1 MIPPNSVRNLL
12 RGLPA
17 QDDGAGRVGPTMA
30 ARRRQIP
37 QDIEGTWPS
46 SPRQLSSDELLDMA
60 ENVSTPM
67 GMAAGATR
75 KVAAAAADRIPTLF
89 HGTGYDPFF
98 KFLREKMGK
107 GLNRLGV
114 GGYGTDDLNEGFDY
128 LRTRTDNRPSHIIT
142 SRGNQLEVPRETA
155 TFLRSGDLQLEEAIA
170 KQQKGLAS
178 AEQKLQKYKSPKLV
192 QRLREDTENQRSNLY
207 NLLTAA
213 DEGIAEIR
221 RPGALLELGIDA
233 DPQKLINFDKDLI
246 DQTPFV
252 QDAMLNAL
260 KLEGPVSPHSR
271 DQLFGFNNMLNSK
284 IRTSEGSQALEEAG
298 IQGVTARSSQR
309 PGARIYSIFDPDRIA
324 VLRALGVLGMLTGGM
339 AGRDSTTTPQQ
350 RLQ

>member
-30 ARRRQIP
+30 ARKRQIP

-46 SPRQLSSDELLDMA
+46 SPRALTADEVQDMA
-60 ENVSTPM
+60 MDVSTPM
-67 GMAAGATR
+67 GVAGATR
-75 KVAAAAADRIPTLF
+75 KVATAAADRIPKLF
-89 HGTGYDPFF
+89 HGTNYDPFF

-107 GLNRLGV
+107 GLNKLGV
-114 GGYGTDDLNEGFDY
+114 AGYGTDDIDEGFDY
-128 LRTRTDNRPSHIIT
+128 LRTLTDGRPSHIIT
-142 SRGNQLEVPRETA
+142 NRGNQLQVPRETA

-170 KQQKGLAS
+170 KQQKGLAA

-221 RPGALLELGIDA
+221 RPGSLLELGVDA
-233 DPQKLINFDKDLI
+233 DPQKLLNFDKDLI

-252 QDAMLNAL
+252 QDAVLDAL
-260 KLEGPVSPHSR
+260 KLKGPVSPNNR
-271 DQLFGFNNMLNSK
+271 EQLFGFNNMLNST
-284 IRTSEGSQALEEAG
+284 IRTREGSRALEDAG
-298 IQGVTARSSQR
+298 VQGVIARSSMR
-309 PGARIYSIFDPDRIA
+309 PGAKNYAIFDPDRIA
-324 VLRALGVLGMLTGGM
+324 VLRALGVLGMLTGSM